1 MLINRFRVLFIISI
15 LIGLACTTAAQ
26 CRTEESAP
34 CKQYEGAD
42 AIFIGAVKAIHYSEP
57 IYESRRWQREK
68 TTLFEV
74 KEHFKGIGEKQTE
87 IAITTFE
94 YLRESRTEKTT
105 FEKQPNQGCV
115 FYEFNE
121 GESYLVYASKAGQE
135 KKDGFVVWF
144 GQAIPSAEADGAV
157 KYLRNRQAGHH
168 SATLYGRVVRKMR
181 PLGDDLGNMPKR
193 PFRNIQVELQSAT
206 QRFVTT
212 TDEKGYYLFSDIP
225 PGQYSINCDLPV
237 RLEVEMD
244 ARKLT
249 LSAQSCKEHNIEA
262 LTTGQ
267 ISGTVLNH
275 EGKPKFAEV
284 ELVVAEEA
292 NSPKPRRFVVSAG
305 WQSGKFEFKH
315 IPPAQYFLGVNLSKL
330 CRPGYHGE
338 DFSCRPRTYYP
349 GVSDL
354 AQATLITLT
363 EGEQLKDFDFRL
375 SAPFST
381 RTISGFASLPDGKP
395 AASAEI
401 SLMIVQ
407 GESVEVGGFTKTDE
421 YGRFSI
427 SAYNDL
433 KSWISANV
441 KVKGKDWHSEP
452 VDLSTGNEVN
462 EIKLVLSSSGKFCPL
477 CYNKFWKR
485 KGTPPQ

>member
-1 MLINRFRVLFIISI
+1 M
-15 LIGLACTTAAQ
+15 
-26 CRTEESAP
+26 
-34 CKQYEGAD
+34 
-42 AIFIGAVKAIHYSEP
+42 
-57 IYESRRWQREK
+57 WQREK
-68 TTLFEV
+68 TTLFEI

-94 YLRESRTEKTT
+94 YLRESRTNKAT

-115 FYEFNE
+115 FYEFND
-121 GESYLVYASKAGQE
+121 GESYLVYANKAGQE
-135 KKDGFVVWF
+135 KKDGLVVWS
-144 GQAIPSAEADGAV
+144 GQAMLLAEADGAIN
-157 KYLRNRQAGHH
+157 YLRHRLAGPQ

-212 TDEKGYYLFSDIP
+212 TDEKGNYLFSDIP
-225 PGQYSINCDLPV
+225 PGEYSINCDLPA
-237 RLEVEMD
+237 RLEAEMN
-244 ARKLT
+244 AKKLT
-249 LSAQSCKEHNIEA
+249 LSAQFCKEHNIEA

-267 ISGTVLNH
+267 VSGTVLDH

-292 NSPKPRRFVVSAG
+292 NSPKPRRFVVSAD

-330 CRPGYHGE
+330 CRPGYYGE

-349 GVSDL
+349 GVSDV

-363 EGEQLKDFDFRL
+363 ESEQLKDFDFRL
-375 SAPFST
+375 SPPFST
-381 RTISGFASLPDGKP
+381 RTISGFACLPGGKP
-395 AASAEI
+395 AANAEI

-407 GESVEVGGFTKTDE
+407 GESVEVGRFTKTDE

-433 KSWISANV
+433 KSWISANI
-441 KVKGKDWHSEP
+441 KVRGKDWHSEP
-452 VDLSTGNEVN
+452 MELSANGDINGVR
-462 EIKLVLSSSGKFCPL
+462 LVLSSSGKFCSL
-477 CYNKFWKR
+477 CYSKYWKR
-485 KGTPPQ
+485 KGTAPQ